1 MERIKTI
8 AVLSS
13 GGDAPGMNAGIR
25 AVVRAAI
32 NNGLSVK
39 GVLHGYEGLIHG
51 EFKEMN
57 KVSVSNIINIGG
69 TILFTARSKEFMQE
83 SGQKK
88 ALDNLC
94 KENVDALVVLG
105 GDGSFRGAYELS
117 KLGMPVIGIPATIDL
132 DIACTEYTIGFDT
145 AINTAMECIDKLRD
159 TSSSH
164 LRCSV
169 IEVMGRNAG
178 FIASYSGISTG
189 AEEILIPEDI
199 DFANLDSIITRVKIG
214 MKKGKTHY
222 MIIVA
227 EGMSKHLGGTVDIA
241 KRIEDATGV
250 ETRPTVLGYV
260 QRGGSPTCRDRVMAS
275 MMGVHAIKCLLKGDV
290 NKIVILKDG
299 IVKDIDIKAGIE
311 IKRVFSSD
319 FFDTMDGVESK

>member
-1 MERIKTI
+1 MDKIRTI

-25 AVVRAAI
+25 AVVRAAL
-32 NNGLSVK
+32 NNGFNVK
-39 GVLHGYEGLIHG
+39 GVLHGYEGLING
-51 EFKEMN
+51 EFKDMN
-57 KVSVSNIINIGG
+57 KFSVSNIINIGG
-69 TILFTARSKEFMQE
+69 TILFTARSKEFMLE
-83 SGQKK
+83 SGRKK
-88 ALDNLC
+88 AYEQLKNA
-94 KENVDALVVLG
+94 NVNALVVLG

-132 DIACTEYTIGFDT
+132 DIACTDYTIGFDT

-199 DFANLDSIITRVKIG
+199 DFANLDSLITRVKIG

-222 MIIVA
+222 MIVIA

-241 KRIEDATGV
+241 KRIEDATGI
-250 ETRPTVLGYV
+250 ETRATVLGYV
-260 QRGGSPTCRDRVMAS
+260 QRGGSPTCRDRVIAS
-275 MMGVHAIKCLLKGDV
+275 MMGVHAIKCIINGKSNRV
-290 NKIVILKDG
+290 VILKDG
-299 IVKDIDIKAGIE
+299 AVKDIDIKEGID
-311 IKRVFSSD
+311 IRRTFSTE

>member
-1 MERIKTI
+1 MDKIKTI

-25 AVVRAAI
+25 AVVRAAL
-32 NNGLSVK
+32 NNGICVK

-57 KVSVSNIINIGG
+57 KFSVSNIINIGG
-69 TILFTARSKEFMQE
+69 TILFTARSKEFME
-83 SGQKK
+83 DSGRKK
-88 ALDNLC
+88 AYDQL
-94 KENVDALVVLG
+94 KKSEVDALVVLG
-105 GDGSFRGAYELS
+105 GDGSFKGAYELS

-132 DIACTEYTIGFDT
+132 DIPCTEYTIGFDT

-189 AEEILIPEDI
+189 AEEILIPEDM

-222 MIIVA
+222 MIVIA

-241 KRIEDATGV
+241 KKIELATGI
-250 ETRPTVLGYV
+250 ETRATVLGYV
-260 QRGGSPTCRDRVMAS
+260 QRGGSPTCRDRVIAS
-275 MMGVHAIKCLLKGDV
+275 MMGVHAVKCLLENRLNRV
-290 NKIVILKDG
+290 VILKDG
-299 IVKDIDIKAGIE
+299 VVKDIDIQEALS
-311 IKRVFSSD
+311 IKRSYSTE